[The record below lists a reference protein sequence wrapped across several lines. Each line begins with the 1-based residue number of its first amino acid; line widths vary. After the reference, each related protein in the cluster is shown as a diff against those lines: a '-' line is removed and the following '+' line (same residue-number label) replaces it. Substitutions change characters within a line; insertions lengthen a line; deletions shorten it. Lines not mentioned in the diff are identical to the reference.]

1 MNFRGIYPPPLFHME
16 SIWIP
21 HGFHIIPDGFH
32 TFHMEYVLAVI
43 PLNLVIPFHLYSIWI
58 PCGMAIFHSYSII
71 PYGISK
77 WNPPGAVVE
86 YNIYSTSIPSIPSGI
101 LMDSTWIPS
110 IPHGVHLFHMDS
122 TWIPHGFHIHR
133 IYI

>member
-1 MNFRGIYPPPLFHME
+1 MLVFESTSGKWRSLPSPLIPCGFHV
-16 SIWIP
+16 IP
-21 HGFHIIPDGFH
+21 HGFR

-43 PLNLVIPFHLYSIWI
+43 PLNLVIPFHLYSTWI

-86 YNIYSTSIPSIPSGI
+86 YIFHQHSIYSMWNIN
-101 LMDSTWIPS
+101 
-110 IPHGVHLFHMDS
+110 
-122 TWIPHGFHIHR
+122 GFHPFH
-133 IYI
+133 

>member
-1 MNFRGIYPPPLFHME
+1 LSEGESDSFFEVFTLPPYSTWNPC
-16 SIWIP
+16 
-21 HGFHIIPDGFH
+21 GFHLIPFGFH

-77 WNPPGAVVE
+77 WNPDGAVVE
-86 YNIYSTSIPSIPSGI
+86 YNIYSTGIPWNING
-101 LMDSTWIPS
+101 
-110 IPHGVHLFHMDS
+110 FHMDS
-122 TWIPHGFHIHR
+122 THR
-133 IYI
+133 I